1 MARRTTLILD
11 DEARLAARQL
21 AASYDCSV
29 SEAIRRAVVMQ
40 RDAVRGLPPEKR
52 RQRVHTLERL
62 FVLFEG
68 NDPEEEVRRLKA
80 EDEGF

>member
-11 DEARLAARQL
+11 DETRKAARQL

-29 SEAIRRAVVMQ
+29 SEAIRRAVVQQ
-40 RDAVRGLPPEKR
+40 RDAVRGLPSEKR
-52 RQRVHTLERL
+52 RQRVQTLERL
-62 FVLFEG
+62 IALFEG
-68 NDPEEEVRRLKA
+68 NDPVEEVRRLKV

>member
-1 MARRTTLILD
+1 MV
-11 DEARLAARQL
+11 Q
-21 AASYDCSV
+21 
-29 SEAIRRAVVMQ
+29 Q

-62 FVLFEG
+62 FVLFES
-68 NDPEEEVRRLKA
+68 NDPEAEVRRLKS